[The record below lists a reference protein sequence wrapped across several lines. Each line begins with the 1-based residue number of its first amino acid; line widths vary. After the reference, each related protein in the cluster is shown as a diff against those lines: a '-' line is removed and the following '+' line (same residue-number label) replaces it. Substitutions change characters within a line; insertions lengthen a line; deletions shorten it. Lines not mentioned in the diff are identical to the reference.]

1 MNNQCLFRRTPLVS
15 SQSIREKML
24 GKTAVT
30 FKRLEKHLTTY
41 DKSSDWVMAGVI
53 LSKNIKTSQKVRT
66 LSIASMIF

>member
-1 MNNQCLFRRTPLVS
+1 MNNQCLFCRTPLIS
-15 SQSIREKML
+15 SRSMGEKML

-53 LSKNIKTSQKVRT
+53 LSKNIKTSQKVH
-66 LSIASMIF
+66 